1 MRHNCQPQM
10 VFRKNNKESNFS
22 FNMNR
27 LVFKQILEGDLLNEA
42 EVGAYILERT
52 SLEYLRFLLTH
63 SAFVRLMVLR
73 RK

>member
-1 MRHNCQPQM
+1 
-10 VFRKNNKESNFS
+10 
-22 FNMNR
+22 MNI